1 MHSCGRRQEYSRAS
15 AGVGAGWR
23 GKEGVVIWGT
33 SVIGSTI
40 RKRNKKTSNCL
51 ALHLK
56 ELENEE
62 QSKTKVSRRKEVK
75 MTKAEINEI

>member
-1 MHSCGRRQEYSRAS
+1 MHSHGRRQEYSRAS

-33 SVIGSTI
+33 SVIQSTI
-40 RKRNKKTSNCL
+40 RKRNKKTSNYL

-62 QSKTKVSRRKEVK
+62 QSKTKVREGRKQK
-75 MTKAEINEI
+75 